1 MLTYYGFKIAQYTVA
16 YIPNR
21 IGYFLVHLIADIIY
35 LLSKTMRTNI
45 SDNIRHVLGPDADE
59 AIIQKTTR
67 GAIRS
72 VIRNYF
78 GLIKLP
84 RTKHGDIE
92 NHAVLHGYHN
102 MQEALARGKGV
113 ILATAHLGSFDAAVQ
128 ILAAKSIKTTIL
140 VEPLEPPQLLNHV
153 IWLRESMGLSCLP
166 AQLSSLREMVRRLH
180 RGETILITC
189 DRDFTNDGIKMDF
202 FGAETSIPD
211 GVVRIAMKTGAAVVP
226 AFNLLRQDGKYDI
239 FWEPAIDL
247 LPEGNGAVEK
257 NVKQVTHFVE
267 KYIRKA
273 PDQWVVTC
281 PIWGNGGNQSTYVE
295 T

>member
-1 MLTYYGFKIAQYTVA
+1 MLTYYAFKIAQYTVA

-21 IGYFLVHLIADIIY
+21 IGYFFVRLIADLIY
-35 LLSKTMRTNI
+35 MLSGATRANV

-59 AIIQKTTR
+59 ATIKKSTR

-72 VIRNYF
+72 VVRNYF
-78 GLIKLP
+78 GMIKLP

-92 NHAVLHGYHN
+92 NYAVLHGFHN
-102 MQEALARGKGV
+102 MEEALARGKGV

-140 VEPLEPPQLLNHV
+140 VEPLEPPALLNHV

-166 AQLSSLREMVRRLH
+166 AQLSSLRGMIRRLH

-189 DRDFTNDGIKMDF
+189 DRDFTNDGIRMDF
-202 FGAETSIPD
+202 FGVETSMPA

-226 AFNLLRQDGKYDI
+226 AFNLLREDGRHDI

-247 LPEGNGAVEK
+247 LPEGDGAVEK
-257 NVKQVTHFVE
+257 NVEQVTRYVE
-267 KYIRKA
+267 KYIKRA
-273 PDQWVVTC
+273 PDQWVVTV
-281 PIWGNGGNQSTYVE
+281 PIWANGGNN
-295 T
+295 